1 MISIARIAIAP
12 VKALALVFP
21 PEVDVGAGGVEGDRR
36 FWLCDSTGRLV
47 NNKRSGELALIRPSW
62 DEAERRLELTFP
74 DGRIVAG
81 TVELGQEVEETLY
94 GAPFASRPVLG
105 PWQEALAGFFGQPLR
120 LLWAP
125 AGATDRGRE
134 GGTVSLV
141 SRASLERLAEVCG
154 ETEPLDGRRFRMLF
168 ELEGV
173 DPHEEDRWIGR
184 RVQVGEAEIA
194 IRGDVG
200 RCVVTSHDPDTGVT
214 DLDTLG
220 ALARYRREGHSEP
233 LPFGIYGDVVT
244 PGRVRVGDP
253 VGVADDERD
262 PGQGDPETG
271 ADEPRR
277 FASPSS
283 GSPVASR

>member
-12 VKALALVFP
+12 VKSLGLVFP
-21 PEVDVGAGGVEGDRR
+21 QEVYLGAGGVEGDRR
-36 FWLCDSTGRLV
+36 FWLCDSAGRLV
-47 NNKRSGELALIRPSW
+47 NNKRSGELALIRPTW
-62 DEAERRLELTFP
+62 DETEQRLELAFP

-81 TVELGQEVEETLY
+81 TIDLGEEVEETLY

-105 PWQEALAGFFGQPLR
+105 PWQEALADFFGQPVR

-125 AGATDRGRE
+125 AGATDRGRD

-154 ETEPLDGRRFRMLF
+154 KTEPLDGRRFRMLF
-168 ELEGV
+168 EIDGV
-173 DPHEEDRWIGR
+173 GAHEEDLWIGR
-184 RVQVGEAEIA
+184 RVQVGGAEIR
-194 IRGDVG
+194 IQGDVG
-200 RCVVTSHDPDTGVT
+200 RCVVTSQDPDTGVT
-214 DLDTLG
+214 DIDTLG

-253 VGVADDERD
+253 VGIADDERD
-262 PGQGDPETG
+262 PGHGDPGTG
-271 ADEPRR
+271 EREARAPT
-277 FASPSS
+277 SPSS
-283 GSPVASR
+283 GSTVAAQ

>member
-1 MISIARIAIAP
+1 MLSIARIAIAP

-21 PEVDVGAGGVEGDRR
+21 QEVYLGAGGVAGDRR

-81 TVELGQEVEETLY
+81 TVELGEQVEETLY

-168 ELEGV
+168 ELDGV
-173 DPHEEDRWIGR
+173 GPHQEDLWIGR

-194 IRGDVG
+194 IHGDVG

-220 ALARYRREGHSEP
+220 ALARYRREGQTEP
-233 LPFGIYGDVVT
+233 LPFGVYGEVVK
-244 PGRVRVGDP
+244 PGRVHLGDALS
-253 VGVADDERD
+253 VADDQRER
-262 PGQGDPETG
+262 GQGDPETG
-271 ADEPRR
+271 ADGAPR
-277 FASPSS
+277 FASSSS